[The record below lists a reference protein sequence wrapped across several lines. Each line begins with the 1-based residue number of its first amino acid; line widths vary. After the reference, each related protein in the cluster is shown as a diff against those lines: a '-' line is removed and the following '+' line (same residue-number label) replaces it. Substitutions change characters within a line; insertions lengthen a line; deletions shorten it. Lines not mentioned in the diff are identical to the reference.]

1 MNRNILMD
9 KTANDEYDELL
20 NIMETS
26 FKMNNNP
33 DILNIDSSKVKILD
47 YNTEND
53 TNGPDVIISKLDN
66 TYKFTLFDPYYSIHS
81 TLSVR
86 FKCMHF
92 RTLLFHIFII
102 PYDSFL
108 DDSKHFN
115 IILNFKTDISGTIQF
130 TNQSDSYNIHDLNNE
145 FYSINNENRNIMYR
159 GNFKIISF
167 INIQ

>member
-1 MNRNILMD
+1 MD

-66 TYKFTLFDPYYSIHS
+66 TYTFTLSDPDFSIHS

-115 IILNFKTDISGTIQF
+115 IILN
-130 TNQSDSYNIHDLNNE
+130 YNLIKEIRYEKNKIKIFRRIIRKNNKK
-145 FYSINNENRNIMYR
+145 YR
-159 GNFKIISF
+159 IVKR
-167 INIQ
+167 